1 MNIAYRHRR
10 HRLALFV
17 NEGLTQTIVIERFL
31 TTDSLMFV
39 SLVCASRL
47 SDQGGRVDTVVVDL
61 LHVVTDS
68 NLPAGIIL
76 T

>member
-1 MNIAYRHRR
+1 MNITYRHRR

-17 NEGLTQTIVIERFL
+17 NEGLTQTTVIERFL
-31 TTDSLMFV
+31 NRRLLDVRL
-39 SLVCASRL
+39 LVYASRC

-68 NLPAGIIL
+68 NNPAGIL
-76 T
+76 LS